1 MALSVSGF
9 GQALDYKIV
18 HESAAGTTVNNNVTQ
33 SSGTLLAVTIDNTAG
48 THACSLKIYYGVA
61 PTVGSTLPDLILSCP
76 NAAKQTFQI
85 QGGIDYTDLNFW
97 VTKLPSPTDTTIPTV
112 SNGTVQIT
120 LTTK

>member
-48 THACSLKIYYGVA
+48 THACSLKIYDGVA
-61 PTVGSTLPDLILSCP
+61 PTVGSTLPDLILCHAVETDWRLQLKREVESTQKRREIHDGVQEQNNP
-76 NAAKQTFQI
+76 TLAILTFFRV
-85 QGGIDYTDLNFW
+85 GFEL
-97 VTKLPSPTDTTIPTV
+97 
-112 SNGTVQIT
+112 
-120 LTTK
+120 